1 MPVRLVLPL
10 LVCCLPAVLSAQ
22 SAADAGAAPASDAA
36 TIRAIQLER
45 KKLERLPEEK
55 QPGIID
61 GPPTPTEHR
70 GF

>member
-1 MPVRLVLPL
+1 MHHLKKTGR
-10 LVCCLPAVLSAQ
+10 
-22 SAADAGAAPASDAA
+22 DA
-36 TIRAIQLER
+36 RARQLR
-45 KKLERLPEEK
+45 FKHLAKLPEEK